1 MEISGVSSKAYTSAA
16 AAAEEEDELQET
28 QEENAA
34 EEAKEY
40 GVSTKEKEEKDVTEF
55 SSSDYDESDVEEKAS
70 NYIQNILF
78 TNSLTDE
85 SVAALQNY
93 LNTFDVAKF
102 IKSYGPFSS
111 AAEISAAMYAATSGL
126 IKHQEEE

>member
-1 MEISGVSSKAYTSAA
+1 MEIFGVTSKAYTSAA

-40 GVSTKEKEEKDVTEF
+40 GVAAKEKQEKDVTQF
-55 SSSDYDESDVEEKAS
+55 SSSDYDEDDVEEKAT
-70 NYIQNILF
+70 NYLKNIMF
-78 TNSLTDE
+78 TTNLTDE
-85 SVAALQNY
+85 SSAALHNY

-102 IKSYGPFSS
+102 IKNYGPFNSS
-111 AAEISAAMYAATSGL
+111 AEISAAMYAATSGM
-126 IKHQEEE
+126 IKQQQDE

>member
-1 MEISGVSSKAYTSAA
+1 MEIFGVTSKAYTSAA

-40 GVSTKEKEEKDVTEF
+40 GVAAKEKQEKDVTQF
-55 SSSDYDESDVEEKAS
+55 SSSDYDEDDVEEKAI
-70 NYIQNILF
+70 NYLKNIMF
-78 TNSLTDE
+78 TTNLTDE
-85 SVAALQNY
+85 SSVALHNY

-102 IKSYGPFSS
+102 IKNYGPFNSS
-111 AAEISAAMYAATSGL
+111 AEISAAMYAATAGL
-126 IKHQEEE
+126 VKQQDE